1 MFIKTKIFDLIKTL
15 FREGMSVKKIS
26 LSIALGVVLGIFP
39 VLGATTLLCTI
50 AALALR
56 LNLPSIQ
63 VVNYLVYP
71 LQLVLLGPFY
81 VAGSWLFNDG
91 RLQNIDG
98 NIIDLLKNDSWAGMV
113 SLWDLTL
120 YAVVVWLIVSPFAV
134 LFLYGLLMP
143 LVRNLASAWGYANS
157 MRKHG

>member
-1 MFIKTKIFDLIKTL
+1 MFIKTKIIDLIKTL

-50 AALALR
+50 AAFALR

-63 VVNYLVYP
+63 IVNYLVYP

-81 VAGSWLFNDG
+81 VAGNWLFGDG
-91 RLQNIDG
+91 SLHIIDG
-98 NIIDLLKNDSWAGMV
+98 NIIDLLKNDFWASMV

-120 YAVVVWLIVSPFAV
+120 YAVVVWLIISPFAI

-143 LVRNLASAWGYANS
+143 LVRNLASARGYANS
-157 MRKHG
+157 MRKQG